1 MTLSLSSVPDVLTRI
16 ASAHDVAFGSYFLT
30 RGPVRDALAGAAR
43 HGAHVAVTLQAD
55 PYRGSGARAP
65 ESAASARVLRGAGAH
80 VSLLARDQVPFHLK
94 AAVCDGVAYLD
105 DRNWTQRGPE
115 IVVADDDPRDVALL
129 RDALAGHGGGDATLA
144 TRKDEALRRELALIE
159 SAPHAP
165 VIVETERIGTSPI
178 SAALRRH
185 ARGGAPTTLVLGRAR
200 DRSPREVATIARLAA
215 RRRRRARGRLEPKAR
230 ARRRHGLD
238 RLGERDGRVRPRRRS
253 ARVGDGHARS
263 GARRRGEIGARA
275 RRRVTASAVAVRER
289 S

>member
-55 PYRGSGARAP
+55 PYRGSGQRAP
-65 ESAASARVLRGAGAH
+65 ESAASARVLREAGAH

-115 IVVADDDPRDVALL
+115 IVIADDDPRDVALL
-129 RDALAGHGGGDATLA
+129 RDALAGHGGEDATLA

-200 DRSPREVATIARLAA
+200 DRSPREVATIALLAGDGVVVREGGSNQKLA
-215 RRRRRARGRLEPKAR
+215 LAGDTAWIGSGNATAAFGRGAGQVEWGMVTRDPALVGAVGS
-230 ARRRHGLD
+230 ALA
-238 RLGERDGRVRPRRRS
+238 RDG
-253 ARVGDGHARS
+253 A
-263 GARRRGEIGARA
+263 
-275 RRRVTASAVAVRER
+275 
-289 S
+289 

>member
-1 MTLSLSSVPDVLTRI
+1 VTLSLSSVPDVLTRI

-55 PYRGSGARAP
+55 PYRGSGQRAP
-65 ESAASARVLRGAGAH
+65 ESAASARMLREAGAQ

-129 RDALAGHGGGDATLA
+129 RDALAGHGGADATLA

-200 DRSPREVATIARLAA
+200 DRSPREVATIALLAA
-215 RRRRRARGRLEPKAR
+215 DGVVVREGGSNQKLALAGDTAWIGSGNATAAFGRGAGQLEWGMVTRDPALVG
-230 ARRRHGLD
+230 AVHSALA
-238 RLGERDGRVRPRRRS
+238 RDG
-253 ARVGDGHARS
+253 A
-263 GARRRGEIGARA
+263 
-275 RRRVTASAVAVRER
+275 
-289 S
+289 